1 MFNTRPRILIV
12 DHDVDNCEMLPIWL
26 DRNMDRYDITTAY
39 SCRDARDLIGR
50 RRFDLYILDYF
61 MPEMTGADFC
71 TTLRQMDAN
80 GAVIM
85 YSAMNTAHVRAES
98 IRKGA
103 DLFLLKPDD
112 MDLLGP
118 SVEELLEYRST
129 AFMGSPLQM
138 VRPTSVA

>member
-1 MFNTRPRILIV
+1 MFNPRPRILIV
-12 DHDVDNCEMLPIWL
+12 DNNVDNCEMLPIWL
-26 DRNMDRYDITTAY
+26 DCNMDRYEIITAY
-39 SCRDARDLIGR
+39 TCREARDKIGR

-98 IRKGA
+98 IRSGA

-129 AFMGSPLQM
+129 AYMRRPLQL
-138 VRPTSVA
+138 VRPTA